1 MKNLLKITILTLL
14 STCFTSI
21 SYADANATKT
31 TKPITIGIIEPLQHK
46 AMDEIIS
53 GFKQSFAANY
63 KGAVTIKIENAQNDI
78 NLQRAII
85 QKMKNANY
93 DMLVPIAVGPTQMTL
108 SMVQNKPVVSLAS
121 DFSATDRSKLKG
133 CNVVA
138 VHDEISAVQTLN
150 FIHQAYPKVNNI
162 LLIHSSADKVLPDVQ
177 KTKDVAKQYGIT
189 VNNAM
194 ISNLSELNNTTLQS
208 IRANTQLILVLKD
221 SLVVSGIPSLV
232 KIASDKK
239 LPLVTSDQGSV
250 QDGAMLALGVHEKQ
264 IGIEGG
270 ILAAAVLNGKN
281 ICQMPMVNMTKLTV
295 FVNKNSLKL
304 SGQDLA
310 PITSAA
316 TKSGYPVE
324 YVN

>member
-1 MKNLLKITILTLL
+1 MKSLLKIIMTTLL
-14 STCFTSI
+14 STCFVNI
-21 SYADANATKT
+21 SYADANTTKT

-53 GFKQSFAANY
+53 GFKQSFATNY
-63 KGAVTIKIENAQNDI
+63 KGSVTIKIENAQNDM

-93 DMLVPIAVGPTQMTL
+93 DMLVPIGVGATQMTL

-121 DFSATDRSKLKG
+121 DFSATDRNKLKG

-138 VHDEISAVQTLN
+138 VHDEISAIQTLN
-150 FIHQAYPKVNNI
+150 FIHQTYPEVTNI
-162 LLIHSSADKVLPDVQ
+162 LLVHSSADKVLPEVQ
-177 KTKDVAKQYGIT
+177 KTKDAAKQYGIT

-221 SLVVSGIPSLV
+221 SLIVSGIPSLV
-232 KIASDKK
+232 KIAADKK
-239 LPLVTSDQGSV
+239 LILLTSDQGSV

-270 ILAAAVLNGKN
+270 TLAASVLNGKN
-281 ICQMPMVNMTKLTV
+281 ICQMPMVDMTKLTI
-295 FVNKNSLKL
+295 FVNKNSLKS
-304 SGQDLA
+304 SGQNLT
-310 PITSAA
+310 PIIAAA
-316 TKSGYPVE
+316 TKFGYPIE
-324 YVN
+324 YVK